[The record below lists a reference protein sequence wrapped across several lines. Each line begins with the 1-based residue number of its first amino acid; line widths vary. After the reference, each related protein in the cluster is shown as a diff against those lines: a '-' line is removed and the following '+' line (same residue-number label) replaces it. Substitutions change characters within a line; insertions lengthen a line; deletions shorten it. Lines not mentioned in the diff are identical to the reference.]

1 MSKPRPKIL
10 IVDDN
15 EVMRA
20 LLRGILRNEEY
31 EIVGEAR
38 NGAIAL
44 EMTDLLRPDIVCM
57 DVEMPEMG
65 GLEAL
70 QHIKSTR
77 PETAVVMVTGNASI
91 DNVKVAIQNGAC
103 AFIVKPFNA
112 AKVVDTL
119 QRAYAGRRP
128 LTV

>member
-38 NGAIAL
+38 NGAAAL

-70 QHIKSTR
+70 QHIKSTH

-91 DNVKVAIQNGAC
+91 DNVREAIQSGAC